1 LQGLFFALFSQVSS
15 SGGGLPGRLD
25 LIEIEALVIL
35 GPLQGKLSFPNRS
48 EESGFMLML
57 AGNQD
62 PSLRSGCQ
70 ILCGT
75 TSRAD
80 PLRRFSEKLHP
91 ISRAG
96 RIIHKSPHSSGS
108 GFVT

>member
-35 GPLQGKLSFPNRS
+35 GPFQGKLSFPNRS

-62 PSLRSGCQ
+62 PHFVRDAKFC
-70 ILCGT
+70 
-75 TSRAD
+75 
-80 PLRRFSEKLHP
+80 
-91 ISRAG
+91 AG
-96 RIIHKSPHSSGS
+96 RHLVLIRCADFLKNSIQSAAPDVSFTSHLIQVVPGS
-108 GFVT
+108 